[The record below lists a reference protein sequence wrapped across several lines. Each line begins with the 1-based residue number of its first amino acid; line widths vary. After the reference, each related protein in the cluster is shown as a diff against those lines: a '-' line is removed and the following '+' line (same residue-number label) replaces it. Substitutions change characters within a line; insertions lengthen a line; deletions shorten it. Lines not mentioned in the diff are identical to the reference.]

1 MHNTLF
7 TIAVGDVG
15 LVVLLLIAIEALD
28 VQPFA
33 PVDGS
38 YAVIVTN
45 GACSDT
51 SECLTVDRIFVGLNE
66 DITESNVSVY
76 PNPSTNRFLLQT
88 DGTGHMVIEVTD
100 MIGRI
105 VYSKNIT
112 ANGNLIQVID
122 LGNETA

>member
-1 MHNTLF
+1 M
-7 TIAVGDVG
+7 
-15 LVVLLLIAIEALD
+15 
-28 VQPFA
+28 
-33 PVDGS
+33 
-38 YAVIVTN
+38 TN

-122 LGNETA
+122 LGNETAGVYLLKLHSVNGGVVTKKLVKN